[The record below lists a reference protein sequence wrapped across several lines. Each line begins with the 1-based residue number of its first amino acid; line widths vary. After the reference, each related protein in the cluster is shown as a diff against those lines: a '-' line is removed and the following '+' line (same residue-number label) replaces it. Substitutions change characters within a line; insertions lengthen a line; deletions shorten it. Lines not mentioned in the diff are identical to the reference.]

1 MHMRRKL
8 LESGRFLIM
17 LARYGFMLPSK
28 DPSLKVLP
36 VELPDPHGATA
47 ILTLKN
53 RTLSPLAELFIRT
66 VRVVTKS
73 LEAAK

>member
-1 MHMRRKL
+1 
-8 LESGRFLIM
+8 
-17 LARYGFMLPSK
+17 MLPSK

-36 VELPDPHGATA
+36 VELPDAHSATA

-73 LEAAK
+73 LGTAK